1 MKVTVKSRPSTYDAY
16 DLIVDVTVTHRRP
29 GRLPP
34 SVRLVSVGAAQGAGF
49 VFGNVVGGGLS
60 PIEDT
65 SLRNVLVRAVCA
77 QLYLG
82 NLVDCACG
90 EIPAL
95 TTAQMRRFCAAL
107 ENIQAFK
114 RAFAG
119 VALPRLSHR

>member
-16 DLIVDVTVTHRRP
+16 DLIVDVTVTCRRP

-34 SVRLVSVGAAQGAGF
+34 SVKTVPVGAAQGAGF
-49 VFGNVVGGGLS
+49 VSGNVVGGGLS

-65 SLRNVLVRAVCA
+65 NLRNVLTRAVCVR
-77 QLYLG
+77 LYLG
-82 NLVDCACG
+82 DLADCLCS

-107 ENIQAFK
+107 ENIRAFK

-119 VALPRLSHR
+119 VTLPRLPQG